1 MDEWPA
7 VIADRAVENLIR
19 RELPESRVVVE
30 IADDLST

>member
-7 VIADRAVENLIR
+7 VITDHAVESPVR
-19 RELPESRVVVE
+19 RELSESRVVVE